1 MFSLFT
7 PLCNFYCAL
16 EARVAAPPTAM
27 FATGSLLGDRLR
39 DVKQRLATLLS
50 SLQCT
55 QDDLLTPQWA
65 REMTKRQLC
74 FKLR

>member
-27 FATGSLLGDRLR
+27 FATGSLLGGRLR
-39 DVKQRLATLLS
+39 DVKQRGGAFAQNMLIRGPAV
-50 SLQCT
+50 
-55 QDDLLTPQWA
+55 A
-65 REMTKRQLC
+65 R
-74 FKLR
+74 